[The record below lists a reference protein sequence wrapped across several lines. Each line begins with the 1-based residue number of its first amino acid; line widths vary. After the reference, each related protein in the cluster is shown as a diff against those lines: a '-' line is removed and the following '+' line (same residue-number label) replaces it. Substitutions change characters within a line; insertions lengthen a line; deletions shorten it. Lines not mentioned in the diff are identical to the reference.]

1 LADDVKACNT
11 IVGIT
16 HNSENNKYRIIRCNR
31 NYVLE
36 ITQNAINANS
46 TYVAIDCKT
55 TTILTILTYR
65 GLTVLNILADTE

>member
-1 LADDVKACNT
+1 MTSKLV
-11 IVGIT
+11 ILVGVT

-31 NYVLE
+31 NYVVE

-55 TTILTILTYR
+55 TTILIYR